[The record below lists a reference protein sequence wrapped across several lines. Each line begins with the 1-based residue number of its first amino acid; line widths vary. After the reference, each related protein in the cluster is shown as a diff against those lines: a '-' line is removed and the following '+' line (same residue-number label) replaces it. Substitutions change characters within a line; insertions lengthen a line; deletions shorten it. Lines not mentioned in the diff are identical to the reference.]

1 MLHNKCGYSMICQL
15 VAYNCVFSIKIKFSN
30 NNNNIIKIEVK
41 LMKEINIVNRDF
53 DSFNIQR

>member
-1 MLHNKCGYSMICQL
+1 MWLLYDMPVSSVQL
-15 VAYNCVFSIKIKFSN
+15 SFSIKIKFSN

-41 LMKEINIVNRDF
+41 VMKEINIVNRDF